1 MDRVMGEKKKYL
13 IAGVSVGLALV
24 AVITCFGVRNLVRGK
39 ASDMSAEATT
49 QVALVEKNE
58 GTSKDRYKDEKKS
71 ESAEMPQSKQEVTDT
86 NEETALVGEESLAE
100 NTSYVETIQQINQK
114 KKDYAYFIRVNRAAN
129 CVTVY
134 GRDSNDDYTVPLKA
148 MVCSTGRDT
157 PSGVFSTSDYY
168 VWRKLVGGVYGQY
181 AVRISGPILFHS
193 VPYYSTNKND
203 LETEEYNK
211 LGIAASLGCIRL
223 SVADAKWIYDN
234 CDRGT
239 IVEIYDDAENPGPLG
254 KPSSIKINAGC
265 GWDPT
270 DPDENNPWHHSV
282 VSIEGISDRLVERGD
297 ISFDRKSGIIA
308 YDGSGNDV
316 TDRVQVFG
324 DVDVYTTGTY
334 DVTYSSSD
342 ETGTGISYTIKV
354 TVVDTV
360 APAITVYPVNHVIT
374 AKTNVNDDFFREG
387 MAVSDAGIAMSLSEV
402 NVSYEP
408 LHEGDNVIK
417 YIIRDA
423 SGNVTEYTNNVFV
436 DRIAPQIIL
445 KEDKNV
451 SADIVIDEAYA
462 RSRVVD
468 VIEAN
473 ELDSSGIQIAIKQ
486 ISETE
491 YSITYSCLDFYGNVG
506 SVTENIIVS

>member
-1 MDRVMGEKKKYL
+1 MGEKKKYL
-13 IAGVSVGLALV
+13 IAGASVGVALV
-24 AVITCFGVRNLVRGK
+24 TVITCMGVKTLLNSRKNNDISK
-39 ASDMSAEATT
+39 EKTT
-49 QVALVEKNE
+49 QIVLVEKDDE
-58 GTSKDRYKDEKKS
+58 SLKDRHLSTETSKISDTIGE
-71 ESAEMPQSKQEVTDT
+71 EVAVTDSQAESVT
-86 NEETALVGEESLAE
+86 ELTGEETLVE
-100 NTSYVETIQQINQK
+100 NTSYVETTQQINQK
-114 KKDYAYFIRVNRAAN
+114 KKDYPYFIRVNRAAN

-134 GRDSNDDYTVPLKA
+134 SRDDNDDYTVPIKA

-193 VPYYSTNKND
+193 VPYYSANKND

-211 LGIAASLGCIRL
+211 LGVAASLGCVRL

-239 IVEIYDDAENPGPLG
+239 IVEIYDDAANPGPLG
-254 KPSSIKINAGC
+254 KPAAVKINAGC

-270 DPDENNPWHHSV
+270 DPDVNNPWHYSV
-282 VSIEGISDRLVERGD
+282 VSIDGVTDRTVERGD
-297 ISFDRKSGIIA
+297 TSYDSKSGIIA
-308 YDGSGNDV
+308 YDGSGNNV

-324 DVDVYTTGTY
+324 NVDVYTTGVY

-342 ETGTGISYTIKV
+342 ETGTGLSYTVKV
-354 TVVDTV
+354 TVVDTI
-360 APAITVYPVNHVIT
+360 APVIDAYPVNHVIT
-374 AKTNVNDDFFREG
+374 AGTNVNDDFFREG
-387 MAVSDAGIAMSLSEV
+387 MAVSDAGIGMNLSEV
-402 NVSYEP
+402 SVSYEAI
-408 LHEGDNVIK
+408 HEGENLIKYVIK
-417 YIIRDA
+417 DA
-423 SGNVTEYTNNVFV
+423 SGNTTEYVNKVFA

-451 SADIVIDEAYA
+451 VEGTVIDEAYA

-473 ELDSSGIQIAIKQ
+473 ELDSSGIQIVVKQ
-486 ISETE
+486 LSETE
-491 YSITYSCLDFYGNVG
+491 YAITYSCSDFYGNTG
-506 SVTENIIVS
+506 TVTENIVIVK